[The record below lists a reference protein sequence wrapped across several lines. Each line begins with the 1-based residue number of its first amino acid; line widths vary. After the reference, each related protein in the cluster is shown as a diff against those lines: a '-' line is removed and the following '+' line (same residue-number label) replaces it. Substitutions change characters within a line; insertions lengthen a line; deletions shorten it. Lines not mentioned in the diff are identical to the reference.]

1 VPGGWSDAGT
11 PAGEPDRLGQTAPDQ
26 RARDSHAAAGGGDRR
41 IDGVRGQLRRLMT
54 GRAGVLRS
62 HDGLAAAA
70 AGIIGL
76 SARLESVTAAGGRE
90 RWEVANLLQI
100 GSALTR
106 LAANR
111 EESRG
116 AHSRSDHPDPV
127 EAWRLRQV
135 VTRRPDGGLDQGT
148 IEVPA
153 PEEARR

>member
-1 VPGGWSDAGT
+1 
-11 PAGEPDRLGQTAPDQ
+11 
-26 RARDSHAAAGGGDRR
+26 
-41 IDGVRGQLRRLMT
+41 MT
-54 GRAGVLRS
+54 ERAGVLRS

-76 SARLESVTAAGGRE
+76 SARLERVAAAGGRE
-90 RWEVANLLQI
+90 RWEIANLLQI
-100 GSALTR
+100 GAALVR
-106 LAANR
+106 LAAGR

-135 VTRRPDGGLDQGT
+135 LTRRPDGLLDHGT
-148 IEVPA
+148 LPVPE